1 MTAFFLSGSLWA
13 RAKTASRLP
22 GVHGISAASA
32 ATNQLAN
39 TFNLQDYGSVGDG
52 MTDDGPALQ
61 RALDAAANAGGGII
75 YVPAGRYAIVTPVV
89 KDFSDI
95 PAARLT
101 IQGVESSTPLNVDG
115 NGHEL
120 TIGLDL
126 TSEFVIK
133 SGEAANALS
142 LSGLRSLLIKDL
154 VFIGT
159 LERLSDAL
167 VTISLSDISEATI
180 RHCEFYGLASLLRNG
195 AIVLASRS
203 RLNIT
208 ETAFLGCTIGSG
220 YDGAVVQNTSWKN
233 ISITESVFVDYGR
246 RPDFY
251 GKTTWG
257 AVYSWIGIGNAAGV
271 DNLSPR
277 REAFISHVFL
287 DEGHIFG
294 IASRPDL
301 YPAPGN
307 APIDLIY
314 ISRLRMNVNNL
325 GFSGLYLYKANR
337 VFVADS
343 YFGWSHNA
351 ASALSI
357 VDVGE
362 AVLDK
367 LECVEAA
374 DTIYADT
381 TTNKLT
387 VINSVYEHL
396 YSLAQT
402 TLVINTVTA
411 SEDPAQYVAQQ
422 FRDALG
428 REPDAAAHV
437 YWTNQLLLCAGIAQC
452 VDECQV
458 ALARYLG
465 STPSPIFSITGRVT
479 DVAGAGM
486 SEVAVA
492 LSGSQTVMTQ
502 TNSNGDYTFADLPTS
517 GQYLITPT
525 KNHYTYN
532 SAFETF
538 TTPSE
543 DQTADFTAELKTHV
557 ISGIIMAGGN
567 PLDDVTVTLS
577 GGETGTATTNNVGA
591 YSFTVS
597 AGGDYTL
604 TAGKTHYTFDS
615 PVSTTSDLSADMTF
629 DFNAA
634 LNRHQI
640 SGRILD
646 ADGET
651 LAGATVALSGSQ
663 TGTTTSGTDGAF
675 AFTVNAGGDYTLT
688 AAKTHY
694 TFDRPVSTTSDLSA
708 DMTFDFNAA
717 LNRHQISGRILNAD
731 GEALAVATVTLSGSQ
746 TGTTTS
752 GTDGTFS
759 FANIGAG
766 SNCTVTVTKAN
777 YALTPQSQTFNDL
790 GADQTADFTATRT
803 PLLLTAANSTRAIA
817 LEPVTFL
824 AEPFSPTGSLFFS
837 SDNRTRVMLFA
848 TELGLLPGEDA
859 AAVTAEAE
867 DDSHTSY
874 PLTVEYVGGV
884 SGFPWLTAIIVR
896 LNDNLGDVGDEG
908 DVLVSVTAHGL
919 RSNRVRI
926 GIGHLGGGPPDD
938 LGDQRP

>member
-1 MTAFFLSGSLWA
+1 
-13 RAKTASRLP
+13 
-22 GVHGISAASA
+22 
-32 ATNQLAN
+32 
-39 TFNLQDYGSVGDG
+39 
-52 MTDDGPALQ
+52 
-61 RALDAAANAGGGII
+61 
-75 YVPAGRYAIVTPVV
+75 
-89 KDFSDI
+89 
-95 PAARLT
+95 
-101 IQGVESSTPLNVDG
+101 
-115 NGHEL
+115 
-120 TIGLDL
+120 
-126 TSEFVIK
+126 
-133 SGEAANALS
+133 
-142 LSGLRSLLIKDL
+142 
-154 VFIGT
+154 
-159 LERLSDAL
+159 
-167 VTISLSDISEATI
+167 
-180 RHCEFYGLASLLRNG
+180 
-195 AIVLASRS
+195 
-203 RLNIT
+203 LNIA
-208 ETAFLGCTIGSG
+208 ETAFLGCTVGSG

-233 ISITESVFVDYGR
+233 ISITESVFVDYGQ

-271 DNLSPR
+271 DSLSPR
-277 REAFISHVFL
+277 REVFVSHVFL

-325 GFSGLYLYKANR
+325 ASSGLYLYKANR

-343 YFGWSHNA
+343 YFGWSYNA

-357 VDVGE
+357 IEVGE

-374 DTIYADT
+374 DIIYADS

-387 VINSVYEHL
+387 VINSIYEHL
-396 YSLAQT
+396 YSLAHT
-402 TLVINTVTA
+402 TLVINTATA

-422 FRDALG
+422 FRDVLG
-428 REPDAAAHV
+428 RQPDAAAHV
-437 YWTNQLLLCAGIAQC
+437 YWTNQLLLCAGVAQC
-452 VDECQV
+452 VDESQV
-458 ALARYLG
+458 ALASYLG
-465 STPSPIFSITGRVT
+465 SSPSPMFSITGRVT
-479 DVAGAGM
+479 DVEGAGM
-486 SEVAVA
+486 SGVAVA
-492 LSGSQTVMTQ
+492 LSGSQRVMTQ

-517 GQYLITPT
+517 GQYVITPT

-538 TTPSE
+538 TTPSG
-543 DQTADFTAELKTHV
+543 DQTADFTAVLKTHV
-557 ISGIIMAGGN
+557 ISGIITGDGS

-577 GGETGTATTNNVGA
+577 GGETGTATTDNVGA
-591 YSFTVS
+591 YSF
-597 AGGDYTL
+597 
-604 TAGKTHYTFDS
+604 
-615 PVSTTSDLSADMTF
+615 
-629 DFNAA
+629 
-634 LNRHQI
+634 I
-640 SGRILD
+640 
-646 ADGET
+646 
-651 LAGATVALSGSQ
+651 
-663 TGTTTSGTDGAF
+663 
-675 AFTVNAGGDYTLT
+675 VNAGGDYTLT

-694 TFDRPVSTTSDLSA
+694 TFDRQVSTTSDLSA

-731 GEALAVATVTLSGSQ
+731 GEALAGATVLLSGSQ

-777 YALTPQSQTFNDL
+777 HALTPMSQTFNDL

-867 DDSHTSY
+867 DAAHARY
-874 PLTVEYVGGV
+874 PLTVEYVGEV
-884 SGFPWLTAIIVR
+884 PGFAWMTAIIVR
-896 LNDNLGDVGDEG
+896 LNDDLGDVGD
-908 DVLVSVTAHGL
+908 VLVNVTAHGL
-919 RSNRVRI
+919 KSNRVRI

-938 LGDQRP
+938 LRGPTPVTEIR

>member
-1 MTAFFLSGSLWA
+1 M
-13 RAKTASRLP
+13 
-22 GVHGISAASA
+22 
-32 ATNQLAN
+32 
-39 TFNLQDYGSVGDG
+39 
-52 MTDDGPALQ
+52 
-61 RALDAAANAGGGII
+61 
-75 YVPAGRYAIVTPVV
+75 
-89 KDFSDI
+89 
-95 PAARLT
+95 
-101 IQGVESSTPLNVDG
+101 
-115 NGHEL
+115 
-120 TIGLDL
+120 
-126 TSEFVIK
+126 
-133 SGEAANALS
+133 
-142 LSGLRSLLIKDL
+142 
-154 VFIGT
+154 
-159 LERLSDAL
+159 
-167 VTISLSDISEATI
+167 
-180 RHCEFYGLASLLRNG
+180 
-195 AIVLASRS
+195 
-203 RLNIT
+203 
-208 ETAFLGCTIGSG
+208 
-220 YDGAVVQNTSWKN
+220 
-233 ISITESVFVDYGR
+233 
-246 RPDFY
+246 
-251 GKTTWG
+251 
-257 AVYSWIGIGNAAGV
+257 
-271 DNLSPR
+271 
-277 REAFISHVFL
+277 
-287 DEGHIFG
+287 
-294 IASRPDL
+294 
-301 YPAPGN
+301 
-307 APIDLIY
+307 
-314 ISRLRMNVNNL
+314 
-325 GFSGLYLYKANR
+325 
-337 VFVADS
+337 FVADS

-437 YWTNQLLLCAGIAQC
+437 YWTHQLLLCAGIAQC

-465 STPSPIFSITGRVT
+465 STPSPIFSITGRIT

-604 TAGKTHYTFDS
+604 TAGKTHYTFDR

-646 ADGET
+646 ANGET
-651 LAGATVALSGSQ
+651 LAGATVA
-663 TGTTTSGTDGAF
+663 
-675 AFTVNAGGDYTLT
+675 
-688 AAKTHY
+688 
-694 TFDRPVSTTSDLSA
+694 
-708 DMTFDFNAA
+708 
-717 LNRHQISGRILNAD
+717 
-731 GEALAVATVTLSGSQ
+731 LSGSQ

-867 DDSHTSY
+867 DAAHTRY

-884 SGFPWLTAIIVR
+884 PGFAWMTAIIVR
-896 LNDNLGDVGDEG
+896 LNDNLGDVGD
-908 DVLVSVTAHGL
+908 VLVNVTAHGL

-938 LGDQRP
+938 LGHQRP